1 MAKSQ
6 IIKDLAN
13 NNVTLDVA
21 LSRLLLI
28 AADISNKEL
37 TVWAENELNGYSDS
51 KDLPEYR
58 IAKHTQFLY
67 SGINGRYSLTN
78 APLPL
83 LSIIKGVEPEMFYVP
98 VLAGVRTIEKYA
110 NNALGQEYGKDLTW
124 ASSLVYKFSGIQCYS
139 IKQVVPIN
147 HFENIINSLK
157 TKLIKILI
165 EIEKAYGCLDEL
177 DINTDEKNSDE
188 IKEIN
193 ATINNYIYVDK
204 SVKIGDKNKFEESDI
219 S

>member
-1 MAKSQ
+1 
-6 IIKDLAN
+6 
-13 NNVTLDVA
+13 
-21 LSRLLLI
+21 
-28 AADISNKEL
+28 
-37 TVWAENELNGYSDS
+37 
-51 KDLPEYR
+51 
-58 IAKHTQFLY
+58 
-67 SGINGRYSLTN
+67 
-78 APLPL
+78 
-83 LSIIKGVEPEMFYVP
+83 MFYVP
-98 VLAGVRTIEKYA
+98 VLDGVRTIEKYA

-165 EIEKAYGCLDEL
+165 EIEKAYGCVDEL